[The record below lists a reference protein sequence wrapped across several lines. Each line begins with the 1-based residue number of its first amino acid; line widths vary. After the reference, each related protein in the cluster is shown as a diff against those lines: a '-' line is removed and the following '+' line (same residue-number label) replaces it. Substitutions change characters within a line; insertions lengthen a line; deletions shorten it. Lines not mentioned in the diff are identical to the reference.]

1 MNLEPL
7 RPRNQLLSRLDDAE
21 LDFFESV
28 SDEVRVDAGSI
39 LLEEEAPADV
49 FYIVLEG
56 KVALEM
62 TSPGRDPMVMQT
74 LGRGDMVG
82 VSWPFPPHR
91 WNWQARAMVDTRLI
105 AFDAAAIRARCDQ
118 DPGLAVDVLT
128 VVGQEVT
135 QRLNR
140 ARIQLLD
147 LYEKD

>member
-1 MNLEPL
+1 MNLRPL
-7 RPRNQLLSRLDDAE
+7 QQGNQLLSRLDDAE

-28 SDEVRVDAGSI
+28 SEEVHVDAGTI
-39 LLEEEAPADV
+39 LLEEESPADT
-49 FYIVLEG
+49 FYVVLKG

-62 TSPGRDPMVMQT
+62 TSPGRQPMVMQT

-91 WNWQARAMVDTRLI
+91 WNWQARAMVDTDLI

-118 DPGLAVDVLT
+118 DPSLAVDVLS
-128 VVGQEVT
+128 VVGEEVT
-135 QRLNR
+135 RRLNR

>member
-1 MNLEPL
+1 MNLESL
-7 RPRNQLLSRLDDAE
+7 RTRNQLLSRLDDAE
-21 LDFFESV
+21 LEFFESV
-28 SDEVRVDAGSI
+28 AHEVHVAAGAV

-49 FYIVLEG
+49 FYMVLEG

-62 TSPGRDPMVMQT
+62 TSPGRDPMIMQT

-91 WNWQARAMVDTRLI
+91 WNWQARAMVDSDLI
-105 AFDAAAIRARCDQ
+105 AFDAAAIRARCDE
-118 DPGLAVDVLT
+118 DPRLAVDVLT

>member
-1 MNLEPL
+1 MNLRPL
-7 RPRNQLLSRLDDAE
+7 QKRSDLLSRLDDAE
-21 LDFFESV
+21 LEFFESV
-28 SDEVRVDAGSI
+28 SHEIHVDQGAI

-49 FYIVLEG
+49 FFIVLEG

-91 WNWQARAMVDTRLI
+91 WNWQARAMLDSDLI
-105 AFDAAAIRARCDQ
+105 AFDAAAIRARCEE
-118 DPGLAVDVLT
+118 DPRLAIDVLS
-128 VVGQEVT
+128 VVGREVT